1 MQNIG
6 EFFAYH
12 CKRGRGGTSA
22 SVVLFS
28 SGIKKALVLIK
39 MYITYHPDKNGLR
52 KNYVTF
58 CKDLYYVNL
67 KEDRRRGQHRIRKYG
82 KKSQYLTFY
91 PEVGGTA
98 DDIRNR

>member
-12 CKRGRGGTSA
+12 CKRGHGGKTA
-22 SVVLFS
+22 SVGLFS

-39 MYITYHPDKNGLR
+39 MYITYLPDKNGLS

-58 CKDLYYVNL
+58 CKDLNYVNL
-67 KEDRRRGQHRIRKYG
+67 KEDRRKGQDRIRKYE
-82 KKSQYLTFY
+82 KKKIAVSYILPGSRWY
-91 PEVGGTA
+91 Y
-98 DDIRNR
+98 